1 MYPLVHFAVV
11 GGAATFTCN
20 ATGVPSQN
28 ITWTT
33 QGQTEKNINDA
44 RHSMTS
50 FGSGSSQ
57 LTIKN
62 VAIDDHGY
70 YVCDATVNIN
80 QPNSATGYLQVLC
93 KFGPIILL
101 VQAFRCNSDTTHM
114 FAAKRD
120 SVFFNHEYHYIQNWT
135 TRSPFTN

>member
-1 MYPLVHFAVV
+1 MYPLVQVAVV
-11 GGAATFTCN
+11 GGPATFTCN

-44 RHSMTS
+44 RHSITS
-50 FGSGSSQ
+50 SGSGSSQ

-62 VAIDDHGY
+62 VAINDHGY

-101 VQAFRCNSDTTHM
+101 VQAFRCNSDTTVVDCEAG
-114 FAAKRD
+114 FR
-120 SVFFNHEYHYIQNWT
+120 FINHEYHYIQNWT